1 MFPVV
6 TDSQQLVG
14 CVSTEQVKQMPK
26 NEWNRHSL
34 REITQA
40 CSPQNTVTPDTNAA
54 NVLSIMS
61 HEGDRGLIV
70 VDNGRVVAFVSP
82 QDLLHFLSA
91 KLELEGQDVKVAG
104 KNVAVNAGKAA

>member
-1 MFPVV
+1 
-6 TDSQQLVG
+6 
-14 CVSTEQVKQMPK
+14 MPR
-26 NEWNRHSL
+26 NEWNKHSL
-34 REITQA
+34 REITQP

-91 KLELEGQDVKVAG
+91 KLELEGQDARPTG
-104 KNVAVNAGKAA
+104 KRIPVNTGKAA